1 MLSRASPRAC
11 RYGPLQG
18 GAKPRPRG
26 RATPGAGVRAGSPG
40 VGRARAPEKSEQRT
54 AALPVFTTGT
64 RYRASAREALLTGR
78 NGRRRRAA
86 LCSSWAAARESVQK
100 DQGCGVLA
108 IDQAVCVCVFARARA
123 FPLCADICQE
133 GREQGRTEH
142 DRFTLTATFTSA
154 GVLHDPPA
162 VPALQA
168 PPATERAVPS
178 RHALTNERFWSL
190 SLSSDG
196 RPLYE
201 PVSTPRAVIQ
211 SLDVAPYLPRA
222 RHAPR
227 AREVSQSL
235 VSSIQRANSRPDSAA
250 AGFHIRQP
258 SVCCLYLR
266 LLLSDCL
273 CRSTRYRHFCA
284 DAVFALDLATQRF
297 VSTLKRKWPRPET
310 LTFSRYLVP

>member
-11 RYGPLQG
+11 RYGPLQGGAKPRPPG

-235 VSSIQRANSRPDSAA
+235 VSSIQRANSRPDPAA
-250 AGFHIRQP
+250 AG
-258 SVCCLYLR
+258 
-266 LLLSDCL
+266 
-273 CRSTRYRHFCA
+273 CRSTRYGRFCA
-284 DAVFALDLATQRF
+284 DALFALDLATQRF
-297 VSTLKRKWPRPET
+297 ASTLKRKWPRPET

>member
-1 MLSRASPRAC
+1 MGWAGKERLFPFTGNIELRAQSSLKP
-11 RYGPLQG
+11 PLHQI
-18 GAKPRPRG
+18 A
-26 RATPGAGVRAGSPG
+26 
-40 VGRARAPEKSEQRT
+40 
-54 AALPVFTTGT
+54 
-64 RYRASAREALLTGR
+64 
-78 NGRRRRAA
+78 
-86 LCSSWAAARESVQK
+86 
-100 DQGCGVLA
+100 
-108 IDQAVCVCVFARARA
+108 
-123 FPLCADICQE
+123 
-133 GREQGRTEH
+133 QGRTEH
-142 DRFTLTATFTSA
+142 GRFTLTATFTSA

-235 VSSIQRANSRPDSAA
+235 VSSIQRPNSRPDSAAAAVAAAPDSAAAAVAAAAAA

-266 LLLSDCL
+266 LPLSDCL

-297 VSTLKRKWPRPET
+297 ASTLKRKWPRPET
-310 LTFSRYLVP
+310 LSLSLAILSPEEIH

>member
-1 MLSRASPRAC
+1 MGWAGKERLFPFTGNIELRAQSSLKP
-11 RYGPLQG
+11 PLHQI
-18 GAKPRPRG
+18 A
-26 RATPGAGVRAGSPG
+26 
-40 VGRARAPEKSEQRT
+40 
-54 AALPVFTTGT
+54 
-64 RYRASAREALLTGR
+64 
-78 NGRRRRAA
+78 
-86 LCSSWAAARESVQK
+86 
-100 DQGCGVLA
+100 
-108 IDQAVCVCVFARARA
+108 
-123 FPLCADICQE
+123 
-133 GREQGRTEH
+133 QGRTEH
-142 DRFTLTATFTSA
+142 GRFTLTATFTSA

-235 VSSIQRANSRPDSAA
+235 VSSIQRPNSRPDSAAAAVAAAAAA

-297 VSTLKRKWPRPET
+297 ASTLKRKWPRPET